1 MSSAA
6 DRSPPVRRRWRQEG
20 FSLIETLIAVLVLSV
35 GLLGMAALQMNA
47 IKNNQ
52 LSLQRSQAVVMINF
66 MLDSM
71 RANRADAANGNYDTR
86 SGASKGKT
94 CTVPAAAA
102 NLVDNDRHFWLQ
114 ALKDNIGNE
123 NTTCGEIDCQ
133 TNAGNT
139 DCRVAI
145 YWKDKND
152 SSAAEEKLEV
162 ATRL

>member
-1 MSSAA
+1 MWPAA
-6 DRSPPVRRRWRQEG
+6 DRPTPMARPRRQDG

-35 GLLGMAALQMNA
+35 GLLGVAALQMNA

-66 MLDSM
+66 MLDAM
-71 RANRADAANGNYDTR
+71 RANRADASNSNYNM
-86 SGASKGKT
+86 AKT
-94 CTVPAAAA
+94 CTVPLAAAT
-102 NLVDNDRHFWLQ
+102 LVSNDLHFWLQ

-123 NTTCGEIDCQ
+123 SSTCGEIACQ
-133 TNAGNT
+133 TNAGRT
-139 DCRVAI
+139 DCRVAV

-152 SSAAEEKLEV
+152 ASDAEEKFEV

>member
-1 MSSAA
+1 MA
-6 DRSPPVRRRWRQEG
+6 RPRRQDG

-35 GLLGMAALQMNA
+35 GLLGVAALQMNA

-52 LSLQRSQAVVMINF
+52 LSLQRSQAVVLINF

-71 RANRADAANGNYDTR
+71 RANRQDAANGNYDTDN
-86 SGASKGKT
+86 GANEGKVCVNPNT
-94 CTVPAAAA
+94 LCKDGPPALAA
-102 NLVDNDRHFWLQ
+102 NLVANDRNFWLY
-114 ALKDNIGNE
+114 ALKCNIGNE
-123 NTTCGEIDCQ
+123 SSTCGKIACQ

-139 DCRVAI
+139 DCRVAV

-152 SSAAEEKLEV
+152 DPAAEEKLEV

>member
-1 MSSAA
+1 MSSVAE
-6 DRSPPVRRRWRQEG
+6 RSPPVTRRWRQEG

-52 LSLQRSQAVVMINF
+52 LSLQRSQAVVMISF
-66 MLDSM
+66 MLDAM
-71 RANRADAANGNYDTR
+71 RANRADASNSNYNM
-86 SGASKGKT
+86 AKT
-94 CTVPAAAA
+94 CTVPAAATT
-102 NLVDNDRHFWLQ
+102 LVSNDRHFWLQ
-114 ALKDNIGNE
+114 ALKDNIGDE
-123 NTTCGEIDCQ
+123 STTCGEIACQ
-133 TNAGNT
+133 TNAGST

-152 SSAAEEKLEV
+152 ASAAEEKFEV

>member
-1 MSSAA
+1 MA
-6 DRSPPVRRRWRQEG
+6 RPRRQDG

-35 GLLGMAALQMNA
+35 GLLGVAALQMNA

-71 RANRADAANGNYDTR
+71 RANRPDAANGNYNI
-86 SGASKGKT
+86 GKT

-102 NLVDNDRHFWLQ
+102 TLLSNDRHFWLQ

-123 NTTCGEIDCQ
+123 DSTCGEIACQ

-139 DCRVAI
+139 DCRVAV

-152 SSAAEEKLEV
+152 GSAAEEKFEV